1 MSNPVCP
8 LDELLAMRREKA
20 KRIFFALW
28 PQDTLRQSLN
38 RAAHTLALQAPAR
51 RVADYNLHLTL
62 HFIGNVSLE
71 QLGCMKRQARKVR
84 APGFDLS
91 VDRQGCFSKAAVGWL
106 GCSEVPLR
114 LRQLHQELGRRL
126 FMGKARCSGCH
137 AGANFTDESL
147 RNNGVTPGSTDDG
160 RMQVTGR
167 QRDRGLFKVPTLRG
181 INNTAPYMHNG
192 SIATI
197 EQVVDAYID
206 ASTANAPM
214 KDTDLLPIELSNAEK
229 SALIEYLKAL

>member
-71 QLGCMKRQARKVR
+71 QLDCMKRQARKVR
-84 APGFDLS
+84 APGFDLC
-91 VDRQGCFSKAAVGWL
+91 VDSQGCFSKAAVGWL

-126 FMGKARCSGCH
+126 RRCEFQPEARRYSPH
-137 AGANFTDESL
+137 VTVARKIRTMPTDTAFEPLRWRVENFVLVESQSCAD
-147 RNNGVTPGSTDDG
+147 GVKYS
-160 RMQVTGR
+160 V
-167 QRDRGLFKVPTLRG
+167 
-181 INNTAPYMHNG
+181 
-192 SIATI
+192 I
-197 EQVVDAYID
+197 ETYPL
-206 ASTANAPM
+206 T
-214 KDTDLLPIELSNAEK
+214 
-229 SALIEYLKAL
+229 